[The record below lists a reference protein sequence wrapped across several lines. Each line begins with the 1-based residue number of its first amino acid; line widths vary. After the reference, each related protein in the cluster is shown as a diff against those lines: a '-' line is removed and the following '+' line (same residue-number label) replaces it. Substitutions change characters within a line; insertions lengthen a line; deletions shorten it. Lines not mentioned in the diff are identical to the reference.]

1 MQLPNLILDWQNWLS
16 KQRNYSSK
24 TLESYSTDLRNF
36 FNFLRKHHE
45 QEADLELLKKLEV
58 RDFRSWL
65 AERKNN
71 DFMQSSN
78 ARAISS
84 VRSFYKYLEKH
95 NIIKND
101 AVGAVRVSN
110 KGKKLPKALSIEQ
123 IFRAIDDLNADDWVE
138 KRDKAILTILY
149 GAGLRISEVL
159 GLNKNDIGKNN
170 AITIRGKGNK
180 QRVVPILDNIKNT
193 VKDYLQACPF
203 DDDALFYG
211 EKGKRLR
218 PELVQ
223 KKLRKMRLEL
233 GLPDF
238 TTPHALRHSF
248 ATHLLADG
256 ADLRSIQE
264 LLGHE
269 SLGTT
274 EKYTHID
281 FKRLTEG
288 YKKAHPRG

>member
-1 MQLPNLILDWQNWLS
+1 M
-16 KQRNYSSK
+16 
-24 TLESYSTDLRNF
+24 
-36 FNFLRKHHE
+36 
-45 QEADLELLKKLEV
+45 
-58 RDFRSWL
+58 
-65 AERKNN
+65 
-71 DFMQSSN
+71 
-78 ARAISS
+78 
-84 VRSFYKYLEKH
+84 
-95 NIIKND
+95 
-101 AVGAVRVSN
+101 
-110 KGKKLPKALSIEQ
+110 
-123 IFRAIDDLNADDWVE
+123 NADDWVE

-180 QRVVPILDNIKNT
+180 QRVVPILDNIKNA

-203 DDDALFYG
+203 DDEALFYG